1 MAEEVA
7 TRLALP
13 KTART
18 PYHGRHEAIP
28 WSHLD
33 RLMAIEVFRTK
44 QWSNFMR
51 FARVPPA
58 LNSEVKAR
66 DMGTNQHRWAI
77 FLVRGKR
84 PQFSLMPRAKCT
96 PERECDREFGY

>member
-1 MAEEVA
+1 MGPGKHPGLCVRQGLPIGVA
-7 TRLALP
+7 MGIPGEIALQLG
-13 KTART
+13 AG
-18 PYHGRHEAIP
+18 YG
-28 WSHLD
+28 
-33 RLMAIEVFRTK
+33 
-44 QWSNFMR
+44 NFMR

-66 DMGTNQHRWAI
+66 DMGANQHRWAI

-96 PERECDREFGY
+96 PGRECDREFEY